1 MAISNAY
8 AGCSKPHISH
18 DSFGSVFNVNDIPGN
33 GWNQNRLDSLRDK
46 LREQSDVVQLIED
59 LPLDDPDRT
68 ATPEELFAQYG
79 NRMFIDDPQ
88 GQSGPFLVS
97 RNTDYTV
104 TWDGERH
111 HFTMFTV
118 V

>member
-1 MAISNAY
+1 MPAFWIKSY
-8 AGCSKPHISH
+8 DDVTGEVVLS
-18 DSFGSVFNVNDIPGN
+18 DGRVFNVNDIPGN
-33 GWNQNRLDSLRDK
+33 GWNQNRLDRLRDK
-46 LREQSDVVQLIED
+46 LREQSDFRQLIAD
-59 LPLDDPDRT
+59 LPDEDPDKT
-68 ATPEELFAQYG
+68 ATPAELFAEYG
-79 NRMFIDDPQ
+79 NRMFIDDPP

-104 TWDGERH
+104 TWDGTRH